1 MITAARRRPAPRHPA
16 RRAQRRSYVNCPA
29 AQPGPQPQPHS
40 DPRPRPS
47 EARSAGAARALRHVP
62 PHPAGRGACRA
73 IPPCA
78 PHSAPSTT
86 ASGMRAGALT
96 EFVLHM
102 AASPGLSFRDREPRT
117 QRNDIPR
124 VATVDQPGGGAWAGL
139 PSSRAATW
147 RRMREGGGASARK
160 ATCTI
165 ERLGFS
171 CRRHGCWARSI
182 RPRVRQ
188 TLANG
193 HFPSSAPSASI
204 AVVGGELIFGKAA

>member
-62 PHPAGRGACRA
+62 PHRVGRGACRT

-86 ASGMRAGALT
+86 ASGIRADALT
-96 EFVLHM
+96 EFILHM
-102 AASPGLSFRDREPRT
+102 VASPWSSFRDREPRT
-117 QRNDIPR
+117 RRNYIPR
-124 VATVDQPGGGAWAGL
+124 MNTVDQPGGGAWAGL
-139 PSSRAATW
+139 PSPRAATW
-147 RRMREGGGASARK
+147 QRMREGAEPRRGRRPAQSGIPESAVA
-160 ATCTI
+160 ATAV
-165 ERLGFS
+165 GQ
-171 CRRHGCWARSI
+171 RSVQ
-182 RPRVRQ
+182 PRVRH

-193 HFPSSAPSASI
+193 QFPSSAPSAST
-204 AVVGGELIFGKAA
+204 AVIGGELIFGEAA